1 MTMPRRTGERL
12 YDYAPQPVPRER
24 RFTESALDEALD
36 RWLADPSSAQ
46 PISVMLKLECS
57 NVVLKVTDPET
68 SSDDRAQRLR
78 GARKSA
84 RPRVTTIL
92 DSMNDAEAFGPWFP
106 GGRLG
111 TLGEWC

>member
-57 NVVLKVTDPET
+57 NVVLKVTNPE
-68 SSDDRAQRLR
+68 SVRVMIAAEL
-78 GARKSA
+78 ARRRQAREASA
-84 RPRVTTIL
+84 
-92 DSMNDAEAFGPWFP
+92 
-106 GGRLG
+106 
-111 TLGEWC
+111 